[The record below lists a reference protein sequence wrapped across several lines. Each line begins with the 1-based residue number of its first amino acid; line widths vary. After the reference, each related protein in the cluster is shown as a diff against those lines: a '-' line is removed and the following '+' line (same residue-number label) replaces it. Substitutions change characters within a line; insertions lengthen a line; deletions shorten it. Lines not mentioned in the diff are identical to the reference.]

1 MTKNN
6 GFKVAAL
13 AASIALAMGATSA
26 MAADP
31 AANALPGQG
40 KVTAGT
46 ATGAITGTTTPTLT
60 ITTTSA
66 NAVIDWGKGTTTSDI
81 NNTGTAGFNI
91 GKDATVD
98 FTGATGGVLNIDST
112 GNASQIFGALSS
124 DTNVY
129 VANANGIIVGK
140 TAAIESTAGDVGL
153 IANTRGTTTFDGT
166 VAATS
171 VEFQG
176 SGGDV
181 TVAKGA
187 TIDGANVLVSGGGT
201 VNIDLSTL
209 TSGSATVQAG
219 VKNSTSS
226 LVKDNTSAMLAA
238 TGDPGAGA
246 TLFSFASA
254 GDASVNGTTLA
265 LGSNARVDGTLTNTG
280 TLELATG
287 FAIDGGLVNNK
298 TVNQSA
304 SVSAGSVVNN
314 GTYDGVTFDLTT
326 TAGGITNSGSM
337 TGLGSVS
344 VTKGDV
350 VNNGTFDAGTND
362 VETYGG
368 GNVTNNGTF
377 TAANVDIYEGG
388 NFNNAGTMTL
398 GTGSGWVYV
407 VNGSITNSGKLT
419 AGNLDTASDT
429 TAGNGFT
436 AGGQY
441 YINNTGTV
449 TSTGSLTLGANSEY
463 WGDYDS
469 ATTNDST
476 GSVTNSGTLQVGAAS
491 SLDLYAH
498 NGVTL
503 GGTVQAYDT
512 VSSKYKAL
520 SATNPLGGLYIY
532 GAGWDSAPFTTEG
545 VVTVAT
551 DIVSDNSG
559 VDIYGNQVKLMGNL
573 SSLDSAGDPDG
584 TINVIAGA
592 RSTSDY
598 AVRVAGGKTVT
609 AASINVDGDQAGD
622 ESNVIVQGTLA
633 AQDITFGSSNA
644 VSDVYTGPAGSLSL
658 SNITTDPTLTL
669 NFTGAVKTVPYN
681 NTATNFRY
689 NGLNVMTDG
698 SPLALTLNPT
708 AYTTNGTTGGTS
720 DLRSAVNILVN
731 GDVNLSSTTL
741 PTAPVLANGS
751 AVTGVTNTP
760 NTHLVLQSS
769 GNIEVGNGSDFYW
782 PGYVYLGNVLADSD
796 GNAQPG
802 TAGLGTITTD
812 GNFNNVLPGDI
823 AGASGIHFITQFPL
837 TLGGDVVTNANA
849 WVNFGTDL
857 LTTKYASEQN
867 ATTGPFFGGMQGP
880 GSVINY
886 GVLDA
891 ASFHTHAP
899 DATK

>member
-31 AANALPGQG
+31 ATNAIPGQG
-40 KVTAGT
+40 KVTTGAAVVTPTGT
-46 ATGAITGTTTPTLT
+46 TAAPIMGIAITGNT
-60 ITTTSA
+60 
-66 NAVIDWGKGTTTSDI
+66 VIDWGKGTTATDL

-91 GKDATVD
+91 GSAATVN
-98 FTGATGGVLNIDST
+98 FTGGPVLNIDSS
-112 GNASQIFGALSS
+112 GNASQIFGKLTSAG
-124 DTNVY
+124 NVF
-129 VANANGIIVGK
+129 VANSNGIVVGSTADISG
-140 TAAIESTAGDVGL
+140 TAAVGL
-153 IANTRGTTTFDGT
+153 IANTRGVIAFDGS
-166 VAATS
+166 ALDTS
-171 VEFQG
+171 IEFNG
-176 SGGDV
+176 TGGNV
-181 TVAKGA
+181 SVAKGA
-187 TIDGANVLVSGGGT
+187 KLAGTTVLVSGGGT

-209 TSGSATVQAG
+209 TGGAATIQAG
-219 VKNSTSS
+219 VKNSSS
-226 LVKDNTSAMLAA
+226 ALPTVGDNTSAVLTTTGDLGAA
-238 TGDPGAGA
+238 TLAG
-246 TLFSFASA
+246 FASA
-254 GDASVNGTTLA
+254 GDASVSGTTLA

-280 TLELATG
+280 TLGLATG
-287 FAIDGGLVNNK
+287 FVIDGELVNNK
-298 TVNQSA
+298 TVTQTDNA
-304 SVSAGSVVNN
+304 SAGSVVNN
-314 GTYDGVTFDLTT
+314 GAYTGGGFTLNTT
-326 TAGGITNSGSM
+326 DGGITNGGSM
-337 TGLGSVS
+337 TGLGYVS
-344 VTKGDV
+344 VHKGDV
-350 VNNGTFDAGTND
+350 VNNGTFDSGTND
-362 VETYGG
+362 VDTYGG
-368 GNVTNNGTF
+368 GSVTNNGSF
-377 TAANVDIYEGG
+377 KANYVDIYEGG
-388 NFNNAGTMTL
+388 NFSNVGTMVL
-398 GTGSGWVYV
+398 GGNVYV

-419 AGNLDTASDT
+419 LGGYYLETVSDT

-436 AGGQY
+436 AGGKY
-441 YINNTGTV
+441 YIDNTGTV
-449 TSTGSLTLGANSEY
+449 TAAGDLTLSANAEY

-469 ATTNDST
+469 ATSNDST
-476 GSVTNSGTLQVGAAS
+476 GSVTNSGTLQLGSAS
-491 SLDLYAH
+491 ELDVYAH

-503 GGTVQAYDT
+503 GGTVQAKSGT
-512 VSSKYKAL
+512 SYKAL
-520 SATNPLGGLYIY
+520 SATNPLSGIFIY
-532 GAGWDSAPFTTEG
+532 GAGWDAAPFTTGG

-551 DIVSDNSG
+551 DLVTDGSAS
-559 VDIYGNQVKLMGNL
+559 VYGGQVKLMGNL
-573 SSLDSAGDPDG
+573 SAVDATG
-584 TINVIAGA
+584 TPVNTIDILAGA
-592 RSTSDY
+592 KSATDY
-598 AVRVAGGKTVT
+598 AVRVASGKTVT
-609 AASINVDGDQAGD
+609 AAAITVDGDKAGH
-622 ESNVIVQGTLA
+622 ESNVILQGTLA
-633 AQDITFGSSNA
+633 AQDITFGGTNP

-658 SNITTDPTLTL
+658 SNIGTDPTLTF

-689 NGLNVMTDG
+689 NGLNVVTDG

-708 AYTTNGTTGGTS
+708 AYTTNGTTSGTS
-720 DLRSAVNILVN
+720 DQRSAVNILVN
-731 GDVNLSSTTL
+731 GDVNLSSATL

-769 GNIEVGNGSDFYW
+769 GNIEVGNGTDFYW

-857 LTTKYASEQN
+857 LTTKYSSEQN
-867 ATTGPFFGGMQGP
+867 ATTGPFFGGTQGS